1 MAMNF
6 FDAAADLV
14 SLGFSVIPLKPGSKL
29 PLVKAWQR
37 LASSELE
44 TITHWSRQWPDANIG
59 VATGDVSSVAVID
72 LDVKDDR
79 NGIDTIARLAK
90 AGKVLPPCPTVVTPS
105 GGRHLYFRMASG
117 LKNVV
122 GVTGAGRGLGSG
134 VDFRARGGFV
144 VAPPSVLPNGAYRWL
159 IPPMTPNFPRL
170 PDWALAMLRPQQPKP
185 VPKFESKAAASEAQR
200 ALEGIARRVAT
211 APAGQRNNLLYWA
224 AYTAGTMVK
233 EGRVGANTASSR
245 LTDAALSAGLPMP
258 EVQATIASGFRWA
271 SGGAA

>member
-14 SLGFSVIPLKPGSKL
+14 SLGFSVIPLRPNAKL

-44 TITHWSRQWPDANIG
+44 TITHWSRQWPNANIG
-59 VATGDVSSVAVID
+59 IATGDASGICVID

-79 NGIDTIARLAK
+79 NGIETIAALAK
-90 AGKVLPPCPTVVTPS
+90 AGKVFPPCPTVETPS
-105 GGRHLYFRMASG
+105 GGRHLYFRMEKG

-159 IPPMTPNFPRL
+159 LPPMTADFPRL
-170 PDWALAMLRPQQPKP
+170 PDWALKMLMPPP
-185 VPKFESKAAASEAQR
+185 PKFAPRFQGKAAAGEAEQS
-200 ALEGIARRVAT
+200 LEGIAHCVAT
-211 APAGQRNNLLYWA
+211 APAGQRNNMLYWA
-224 AYTAGTMVK
+224 SYTAGGMARD
-233 EGRVGANTASSR
+233 GRVEWAAASSR
-245 LTDAALSAGLPMP
+245 LTDAALAAGLPMP
-258 EVQATIASGFRWA
+258 EVQATIESGRRWA
-271 SGGAA
+271 FGGAA